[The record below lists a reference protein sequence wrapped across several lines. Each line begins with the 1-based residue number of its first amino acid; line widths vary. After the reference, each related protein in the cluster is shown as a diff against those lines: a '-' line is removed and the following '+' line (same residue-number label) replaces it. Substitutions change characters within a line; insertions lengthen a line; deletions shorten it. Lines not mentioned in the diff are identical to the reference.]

1 MTNGILRWMHRKTAN
16 SRAVHFLPHH
26 YFWAQLFPFLLSS
39 VRIFACYLVEL
50 IKIGTTPSVRL
61 STHVHAT
68 LSQGLAAIW
77 LPLWKERF
85 GQSTPP
91 WNTRPWCYK
100 NQQLTSRFCG
110 GFAWCLVDGV
120 AERGVQR
127 LRACGSRSSTV
138 ACEAGQLDSYA
149 RAGLGDTAWGPWL
162 AWGHW
167 PGPVA
172 VGHLGLGALAWPH
185 GSGHC
190 PRSARANGADVPDSP
205 GPDTLELWC
214 SLFLSVWCYAEATRI
229 ATKTADD
236 WERGKWQYPKTWLC
250 DFAAMSQNSTTIR
263 FRLAERI
270 IQ

>member
-1 MTNGILRWMHRKTAN
+1 M
-16 SRAVHFLPHH
+16 V
-26 YFWAQLFPFLLSS
+26 LSG
-39 VRIFACYLVEL
+39 VWLT
-50 IKIGTTPSVRL
+50 GW
-61 STHVHAT
+61 
-68 LSQGLAAIW
+68 QNAA
-77 LPLWKERF
+77 
-85 GQSTPP
+85 
-91 WNTRPWCYK
+91 
-100 NQQLTSRFCG
+100 CG
-110 GFAWCLVDGV
+110 GSG
-120 AERGVQR
+120 
-127 LRACGSRSSTV
+127 RAG
-138 ACEAGQLDSYA
+138 AGAALWHARQDSWTATA

-172 VGHLGLGALAWPH
+172 AGHLGSGALAWPH
-185 GSGHC
+185 GSGLC
-190 PRSARANGADVPDSP
+190 SRSARANGADVPDSP

>member
-50 IKIGTTPSVRL
+50 IKIGMTPSVRL

-68 LSQGLAAIW
+68 QSQGLAAIW
-77 LPLWKERF
+77 LPLWKEQF

-100 NQQLTSRFCG
+100 NLQLTSRFCG

-120 AERGVQR
+120 AERGVRR

-138 ACEAGQLDSYA
+138 ACEAGQLDSY
-149 RAGLGDTAWGPWL
+149 GQSW
-162 AWGHW
+162 AWGHCL
-167 PGPVA
+167 GT
-172 VGHLGLGALAWPH
+172 LTGLGTLAWPR
-185 GSGHC
+185 GSGT
-190 PRSARANGADVPDSP
+190 PRLGGAGLAPRQRALPVQRSSQRSRRSRQPQPGHAGALVFSIS
-205 GPDTLELWC
+205 EC
-214 SLFLSVWCYAEATRI
+214 VM
-229 ATKTADD
+229 
-236 WERGKWQYPKTWLC
+236 LC
-250 DFAAMSQNSTTIR
+250 WSN
-263 FRLAERI
+263 
-270 IQ
+270 